1 LSEDKIKIVN
11 VSVSSLGVKTK
22 TKTFY
27 LDGTA
32 DVDTAL
38 DGAVDVQSGQS

>member
-11 VSVSSLGVKTK
+11 VSVSSLGVK